1 MFQDIREQDLDFNV
15 LMGFDGFVDKIL
27 KPIRTKTQETSVA
40 FKTMKEFTDY
50 LAEKSGKSCSVD
62 MEVMHEKIGGNMP
75 IVANALGTLGCKTVC
90 IGAMGTPEV
99 LPLFKDMNSNC
110 SLISVSNPGYCSSL
124 EFEDGKLMLATNT
137 DIDKL
142 DYQTLTANISEEELI
157 EYFNK
162 CDAVTFLNWGELVCS
177 NDIWEKILLN
187 IIPACTFD
195 KRKLMFVD
203 FSDFSKKTT
212 KEVVKMMEMLKAYEA
227 YFDITVSLNENEMD
241 LFLEKLEIGNENAS
255 LEKRI
260 LELSKKFP
268 CKNFVVHLLESS
280 CYVEDDEVYT
290 IEKDVI
296 KEPKIITGGG
306 DNFNAG
312 LLFGL
317 LLDFSIDKAIKV
329 GSAVSCL
336 YVECGRG
343 VQFAEL
349 LDYEY

>member
-1 MFQDIREQDLDFNV
+1 MFRDIREQDLDFNV

-27 KPIRTKTQETSVA
+27 KPIRTKTQETAVV
-40 FKTMKEFTDY
+40 FKTTKEFTDY

-62 MEVMHEKIGGNMP
+62 MEVIQEKIGGNMP

-90 IGAMGTPEV
+90 IGAMGTPEI
-99 LPLFKDMNSNC
+99 LPIFKDMSSNC

-142 DYQTLTANISEEELI
+142 DYETLIAHVSEKELI

-195 KRKLMFVD
+195 KKKLMFVD

-212 KEVVKMMEMLKAYEA
+212 EEVIKMMEMLKAYEEH
-227 YFDITVSLNENEMD
+227 FDITVSLNENEMD
-241 LFLEKLEIGNENAS
+241 LFLEKLEIGNEDAS
-255 LEKRI
+255 FKERI
-260 LELSKKFP
+260 LKLSKEFP
-268 CKNFVVHLLESS
+268 CKNFVVHLLGSS
-280 CYVEDDEVYT
+280 CYVKDNEVYT

-296 KEPKIITGGG
+296 KEPQIITGGG

-336 YVECGRG
+336 YVERGRG
-343 VQFAEL
+343 VQFTEL
-349 LDYEY
+349 LGYEY